1 MQVARRPVEP
11 QFPFMSLVGPCIPLG
26 STVAV
31 ALDLFRREDASPY
44 SAVKIPEFSDPGYIF
59 FKSLLC
65 DHLK

>member
-1 MQVARRPVEP
+1 
-11 QFPFMSLVGPCIPLG
+11 MSLVGPCIPLG